1 METDLYP
8 YTHMKTLRFASKH
21 IIEWGLYANCE
32 FVQNRLIRLCNM
44 GARLPH
50 PPLYASI
57 FSSDDMGASAQPKHL
72 CAFSKLQPI
81 TGR

>member
-8 YTHMKTLRFASKH
+8 YTHMKTMRFASKH

-50 PPLYASI
+50 PPI
-57 FSSDDMGASAQPKHL
+57 CFHL
-72 CAFSKLQPI
+72 LLGRYGGVGPGKAFMCVF
-81 TGR
+81 